1 MISLVPIFTTAIQ
14 YIHVWFCLSF
24 LNSQT
29 SWQRFH
35 LFDCGAHWTR
45 CNRWCVWFGTN
56 KGLTVDRH
64 ATGPWIARSLWGPGL
79 IVCRKTTRAF
89 RHQHALPNND
99 DWVYLALFICF
110 LYMLFLLELDFFPP
124 VILILGQVMLLC
136 FCHFFISALFELP
149 KQIWIVL
156 VNSNNTVPKC
166 VPKI

>member
-1 MISLVPIFTTAIQ
+1 MSDSV
-14 YIHVWFCLSF
+14 CLSSTVKQAGKDF
-24 LNSQT
+24 TYLIVVLIGLGVTGDVFDLAQT
-29 SWQRFH
+29 KAWLDH
-35 LFDCGAHWTR
+35 
-45 CNRWCVWFGTN
+45 
-56 KGLTVDRH
+56 H
-64 ATGPWIARSLWGPGL
+64 ATGPRIARGLWGLWGPGL

-124 VILILGQVMLLC
+124 VILILVQVMLLC

-149 KQIWIVL
+149 KQILIVL